1 MATSYLF
8 LLSLFLLSL
17 LSPSIAL
24 TKSHIP
30 KPTFVLPIAKDP
42 ITLQYST
49 RISMGTPAVSLDL
62 VIDIRERFLWFE
74 CDESY
79 NSSTYHPIS
88 CGTKKCKQSR
98 GTDCINCT
106 NHPLKTGCT
115 NNTCGVQPFNP
126 FGGFFVSGDVGE
138 DILSSIR
145 TTDNRGILTNVQV
158 PRFISSCVYPN
169 KFGVQGFLGGLSR
182 GKKGVLGLART
193 LISLP
198 TQLATRYK
206 LDRKFSLCLPSTSK
220 TTGFGL
226 GSLFVGGGPY
236 HLGSRGDDVSKFLNY
251 TPLVTNRHSTG
262 PIFDN
267 FPSVEYF
274 IKVNSIKVDNSIV
287 NFDTKLLSINKL
299 GNGGTKLS
307 TVIPHTKLHTLIYQP
322 LLSAFLKKA
331 EIRKIKRVKAV
342 APFEACFDSRTIS
355 NSVTGPNVPTIDLVL
370 KGGVQWRI
378 YGANS
383 MVKINQNVL
392 CLGFVEISLD
402 EIGPLETSIVIGSH
416 QLEDN
421 LLEFDLVSSKL
432 GFSSSLLLNKA
443 SCSH

>member
-1 MATSYLF
+1 
-8 LLSLFLLSL
+8 
-17 LSPSIAL
+17 
-24 TKSHIP
+24 
-30 KPTFVLPIAKDP
+30 
-42 ITLQYST
+42 
-49 RISMGTPAVSLDL
+49 
-62 VIDIRERFLWFE
+62 
-74 CDESY
+74 
-79 NSSTYHPIS
+79 
-88 CGTKKCKQSR
+88 
-98 GTDCINCT
+98 
-106 NHPLKTGCT
+106 
-115 NNTCGVQPFNP
+115 
-126 FGGFFVSGDVGE
+126 
-138 DILSSIR
+138 
-145 TTDNRGILTNVQV
+145 
-158 PRFISSCVYPN
+158 VYPN

-274 IKVNSIKVDNSIV
+274 IKVKSINVDNSIV
-287 NFDTKLLSINKL
+287 KFDTKLLSINK

-322 LLSAFLKKA
+322 LLSAFLKKS

-392 CLGFVEISLD
+392 CLGFIEIGLD